1 MVLSCKRSFPLLASP
16 ANAPEENTR
25 ADPIRRIET
34 FDNFMNSSF
43 NVSAATLC
51 RTPHAPRAERILFAL
66 LSSESTR
73 RGKSFK
79 RRTARKVHRTNQSA
93 RIPRFAARKCR
104 KKFVAFARLPY
115 QLWYELPLQS
125 HPTTERSLLPPC
137 QLSSVTVSP
146 FRQDELGLAA
156 GPKRLA
162 DFFMS
167 LNLPYPS
174 QTALFVSCVELFGGI
189 FLALGLLSRITALVL
204 TVNMF
209 VAYVTADREALLS
222 VFSDPDK
229 FHAAAPYTFLIASVI
244 VLLFGPG
251 KLALDAL
258 FRWLVKVPSL
268 QETPAVTR

>member
-1 MVLSCKRSFPLLASP
+1 
-16 ANAPEENTR
+16 
-25 ADPIRRIET
+25 
-34 FDNFMNSSF
+34 
-43 NVSAATLC
+43 
-51 RTPHAPRAERILFAL
+51 
-66 LSSESTR
+66 
-73 RGKSFK
+73 
-79 RRTARKVHRTNQSA
+79 
-93 RIPRFAARKCR
+93 
-104 KKFVAFARLPY
+104 
-115 QLWYELPLQS
+115 
-125 HPTTERSLLPPC
+125 
-137 QLSSVTVSP
+137 
-146 FRQDELGLAA
+146 
-156 GPKRLA
+156 
-162 DFFMS
+162 MS

-258 FRWLVKVPSL
+258 FRWLVEALSL
-268 QETPAVTR
+268 RETPAMSR